1 MIDIKSVVHSC
12 IPHRSRKQKMSGA
25 NNEDIKEQELTDNTV
40 NDQVDGDSS
49 VDDLNKA
56 LDKND
61 ENPMPSPQQEVLWKF
76 FFFIFGFVL

>member
-12 IPHRSRKQKMSGA
+12 IPHRCRKQKMSGA
-25 NNEDIKEQELTDNTV
+25 NNEDIKEQELTDNTL
-40 NDQVDGDSS
+40 NNQVDGDSS

-56 LDKND
+56 LDRND